1 MKRLNLIILII
12 LALIITVSLF
22 ACNSADKKTPKMWCM
37 EEAEKE
43 MFAENT
49 ELYNIEYIGYIV
61 EDIAIA
67 NVVELD
73 DYPFNA
79 YSITFY
85 FDGITKTYLTTIYYT
100 ETAWDNLF
108 DRTNRTGIK
117 KENILDLDIM
127 EDNKIENAKTTAEKF
142 ILDGYSE
149 IVKLTTQIMKD
160 TAGNGRIAFMI
171 EAEGNTD
178 SIHNLFIVEVK
189 KDKAELIAQLF

>member
-1 MKRLNLIILII
+1 MREYKKIKIETEGGREMKRLNLIILII

-22 ACNSADKKTPKMWCM
+22 ACNIEFNVSPKKWCM

-61 EDIAIA
+61 ED
-67 NVVELD
+67 
-73 DYPFNA
+73 
-79 YSITFY
+79 
-85 FDGITKTYLTTIYYT
+85 
-100 ETAWDNLF
+100 
-108 DRTNRTGIK
+108 
-117 KENILDLDIM
+117 
-127 EDNKIENAKTTAEKF
+127 NKIENAKTIAEKF

-160 TAGNGRIAFMI
+160 TTGNGRIAFMI

-189 KDKAELIAQLF
+189 EDKAELIAQLF

>member
-1 MKRLNLIILII
+1 MREYKKIKIETEGGREMKRLNLIILII

-61 EDIAIA
+61 ED
-67 NVVELD
+67 
-73 DYPFNA
+73 
-79 YSITFY
+79 
-85 FDGITKTYLTTIYYT
+85 
-100 ETAWDNLF
+100 
-108 DRTNRTGIK
+108 
-117 KENILDLDIM
+117 
-127 EDNKIENAKTTAEKF
+127 NKIENAKTIAEKF

-160 TAGNGRIAFMI
+160 TTGNGRIAFMI

-189 KDKAELIAQLF
+189 EDKAELIAQLF

>member
-43 MFAENT
+43 MF
-49 ELYNIEYIGYIV
+49 IV
-61 EDIAIA
+61 
-67 NVVELD
+67 
-73 DYPFNA
+73 
-79 YSITFY
+79 
-85 FDGITKTYLTTIYYT
+85 
-100 ETAWDNLF
+100 
-108 DRTNRTGIK
+108 
-117 KENILDLDIM
+117 
-127 EDNKIENAKTTAEKF
+127 EDNKIENAKTIAEKF

-160 TAGNGRIAFMI
+160 TTGNGRIAFMI

>member
-1 MKRLNLIILII
+1 MREYKKIKIETEGGREMKRLNLIILII
-12 LALIITVSLF
+12 LALIITVILF
-22 ACNSADKKTPKMWCM
+22 TCNIEFNVSPKKWCM

-61 EDIAIA
+61 ED
-67 NVVELD
+67 
-73 DYPFNA
+73 
-79 YSITFY
+79 
-85 FDGITKTYLTTIYYT
+85 
-100 ETAWDNLF
+100 
-108 DRTNRTGIK
+108 
-117 KENILDLDIM
+117 
-127 EDNKIENAKTTAEKF
+127 NKIENAKTIAEKF

-160 TAGNGRIAFMI
+160 TTGNGRIAFMI

-189 KDKAELIAQLF
+189 EDKAELIAQLF

>member
-1 MKRLNLIILII
+1 MREYKKIKIETEGGREMKRLNLIILII

-22 ACNSADKKTPKMWCM
+22 ACNSADKKTPKRWCM

-61 EDIAIA
+61 ED
-67 NVVELD
+67 
-73 DYPFNA
+73 
-79 YSITFY
+79 
-85 FDGITKTYLTTIYYT
+85 
-100 ETAWDNLF
+100 
-108 DRTNRTGIK
+108 
-117 KENILDLDIM
+117 
-127 EDNKIENAKTTAEKF
+127 NKIENAKTIAEKF

-160 TAGNGRIAFMI
+160 TTGNGRIAFMI

-189 KDKAELIAQLF
+189 EDKAELIAQLF